1 MKRMQW
7 LGLLLGGILLG
18 GSAAAASKPVMGVAE
33 FKNQTSAGWWRG
45 GVGWELSGMLSNEL
59 AGTEKFKIVE
69 RNKLEHV
76 LREQDLGASGRVRA
90 GSAAKIGQLT
100 GAQFIV
106 LGTISAYEE
115 KTQGTGGGISIG
127 GFSIGGRSDDA
138 YIAVD
143 LRVVNATTGEIDF
156 SRTVEARSG
165 GFGLNLGL
173 YRGGFGGNLRQY
185 ENTPAGKAIRA
196 VLMEISEYLGC
207 VMVDQGSCVAE
218 YKEKEQKRREKT
230 KGSIKLD

>member
-1 MKRMQW
+1 MRRVQW
-7 LGLLLGGILLG
+7 LAMLLGGILFAG
-18 GSAAAASKPVMGVAE
+18 AAGAASKPVLGVAE

-59 AGTEKFKIVE
+59 TGTEKFRVVE
-69 RNKLEHV
+69 RSKLEHV

-100 GAQFIV
+100 GAQYIV

-143 LRVVNATTGEIDF
+143 LRVVNATTGEISF

-165 GFGLNLGL
+165 GFGLNLGV
-173 YRGGFGGNLRQY
+173 YKGGFGGNLSQY

-207 VMVDQGSCVAE
+207 VMVDKDSCVAE

-230 KGSIKLD
+230 KGAIKLE

>member
-1 MKRMQW
+1 M
-7 LGLLLGGILLG
+7 LLGGILFAG
-18 GSAAAASKPVMGVAE
+18 AAGAASKPVLGVAE

-59 AGTEKFKIVE
+59 TGTEKFRVVE
-69 RNKLEHV
+69 RSKLEHV

-100 GAQFIV
+100 GAQYIV

-143 LRVVNATTGEIDF
+143 LRVVNATTGEISF

-165 GFGLNLGL
+165 GFGLNLGV
-173 YRGGFGGNLRQY
+173 YKGGFGGNLSQY

-207 VMVDQGSCVAE
+207 VMVDKDSCVAE

-230 KGSIKLD
+230 KGAIKLE